1 MEKDSSSRNISALE
15 QATSEMMLSPTPGVL
30 KSSDRQ
36 TVSEWLGSYDSFV
49 GRRSA
54 STLSFKSS
62 DFSKLH
68 TINMF
73 SEMRTRTQ
81 SVRNSYN
88 NTHSSSVRNLYNDTQ
103 SSSARNL
110 YNISATES
118 VFIARSSQTYV
129 QNTSTKI
136 HKYNSSTIG
145 MQTTTAMVTDS
156 LVFVQYTT
164 EVAET
169 YSSVKISSIHARKTS
184 VDKEA
189 SSSRIGRFQSR
200 ITEAP
205 STRAASSPG
214 IVETQIQ
221 LTTLS
226 FTRSFHWLESSSEH
240 RFLSTIQ
247 TSQTSRLINAS
258 RPTIS
263 VTKKLNFNTSS
274 VSERS
279 TQAKNGIISTNTV
292 QISTSKK
299 LNTSKT
305 LNRVTSSYRGPHSS
319 RHGNR
324 SHLLTNSEYLSS
336 TRNANTSIDQ
346 PTRVVTILPNTSQTS
361 ANMESVSIQS
371 QKTSSAKSLHSSLRE
386 KVISVSHSTAS
397 ELSSFM
403 VINQSSYFAGK
414 KSSKKVQFIGAI
426 FRIINAIYSVFTN
439 RKRFRRLNAMKW
451 LRH

>member
-1 MEKDSSSRNISALE
+1 MEKDPRSRNISAIE
-15 QATSEMMLSPTPGVL
+15 QATSEMMLSPSYVL

-36 TVSEWLGSYDSFV
+36 TVSEWLGSYDSSV
-49 GRRSA
+49 

-68 TINMF
+68 TINVF

-118 VFIARSSQTYV
+118 VFIVRSSHTYV
-129 QNTSTKI
+129 QNTSTEI

-145 MQTTTAMVTDS
+145 VQTTTAMVTDS

-164 EVAET
+164 KVAET

-189 SSSRIGRFQSR
+189 NSSRIGRFQSR

-214 IVETQIQ
+214 IVESQIQ

-226 FTRSFHWLESSSEH
+226 FTTSFHWLESSSEH

-279 TQAKNGIISTNTV
+279 TQVKNGIISTNTV
-292 QISTSKK
+292 QSSTSKK
-299 LNTSKT
+299 LNMSKT
-305 LNRVTSSYRGPHSS
+305 LNRVKATSSYRGPHS
-319 RHGNR
+319 RQGN
-324 SHLLTNSEYLSS
+324 SSYLLTNSEYLSS
-336 TRNANTSIDQ
+336 TRNANTSIES
-346 PTRVVTILPNTSQTS
+346 TRVVTILPNTSQTS

-371 QKTSSAKSLHSSLRE
+371 QGTLSAKSLHSSLRE
-386 KVISVSHSTAS
+386 KVILVSHSTAS

-439 RKRFRRLNAMKW
+439 RKRFRRLNATK
-451 LRH
+451 

>member
-1 MEKDSSSRNISALE
+1 MEKDPRSRNISAIE
-15 QATSEMMLSPTPGVL
+15 QATSEMMLSPSYVL

-36 TVSEWLGSYDSFV
+36 TVSEWLGSYDSSV
-49 GRRSA
+49 

-68 TINMF
+68 TINVF

-118 VFIARSSQTYV
+118 VFIVRSSHTYV
-129 QNTSTKI
+129 QNTSTEI

-145 MQTTTAMVTDS
+145 VQTTTAMVTDS

-164 EVAET
+164 KVAET
-169 YSSVKISSIHARKTS
+169 YSSVKISSIHARKAS

-189 SSSRIGRFQSR
+189 NSSRIGRFQSR

-214 IVETQIQ
+214 IVESQIQ

-226 FTRSFHWLESSSEH
+226 FTTSFHWLESSSEH

-279 TQAKNGIISTNTV
+279 TQVKNGIISTNTV
-292 QISTSKK
+292 QSSTSKK
-299 LNTSKT
+299 LNMSKT
-305 LNRVTSSYRGPHSS
+305 LNRVKATSSYRGPHS
-319 RHGNR
+319 RQGN
-324 SHLLTNSEYLSS
+324 SSYLLTNSEYLSS
-336 TRNANTSIDQ
+336 TRNANTSIES
-346 PTRVVTILPNTSQTS
+346 TRVVTILPNTSQTS

-371 QKTSSAKSLHSSLRE
+371 QGTLSAKSLHSSLKK

-439 RKRFRRLNAMKW
+439 RKRFRRLNATK
-451 LRH
+451 